1 MKNGFVDNYIHV
13 EYVKYLEIQSP
24 NNIIN
29 LWEYS
34 WKIFK
39 VLIFRIP
46 T

>member
-13 EYVKYLEIQSP
+13 EYVKYLEMQSQ

-29 LWEYS
+29 LCEYS
-34 WKIFK
+34 LKTFK